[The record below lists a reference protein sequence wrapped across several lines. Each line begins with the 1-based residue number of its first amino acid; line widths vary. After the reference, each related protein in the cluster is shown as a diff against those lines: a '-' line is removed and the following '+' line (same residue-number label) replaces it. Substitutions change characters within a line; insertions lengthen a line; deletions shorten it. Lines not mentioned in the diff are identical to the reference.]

1 MGGGE
6 GVLNSISPVC
16 GARGFFVWLVKRG
29 NAKGERRERGKRAK
43 GGLKREGEGGRRERK
58 LFLLKRGSRAGF
70 SSSSGSS
77 SLLSTFF
84 PFRLPPP
91 LSHPPLAARWFSPP
105 PPPPDKV
112 ARPRANAAKQA
123 DPMKVGQ
130 QGWGGS
136 IRVGQGRQ
144 SLVFPPPPG
153 GEGEGSCEAEEPPPS
168 KRRRGVLP
176 WARVALQLARNAFPV
191 ISNPRE
197 REKKRSRERERER
210 KVEGTLAREK
220 EQAERRGVLFE
231 RSREGGGSNVDAADA
246 RVEEGV
252 CDKKKFRFSIFSSF
266 LLFVPVRD
274 VFSLSKLQRRD
285 GKLSSRVGG
294 AACRRALCGGRR
306 VWFNTIGNRALESER
321 ERPDL
326 KKKNRF
332 ISFSSFFA

>member
-1 MGGGE
+1 
-6 GVLNSISPVC
+6 
-16 GARGFFVWLVKRG
+16 
-29 NAKGERRERGKRAK
+29 
-43 GGLKREGEGGRRERK
+43 
-58 LFLLKRGSRAGF
+58 
-70 SSSSGSS
+70 
-77 SLLSTFF
+77 
-84 PFRLPPP
+84 
-91 LSHPPLAARWFSPP
+91 
-105 PPPPDKV
+105 
-112 ARPRANAAKQA
+112 
-123 DPMKVGQ
+123 MKVGQ

-252 CDKKKFRFSIFSSF
+252 CDKKKISIFDFFFFPSVCARSGR
-266 LLFVPVRD
+266 LFPFEITKEGRKIVVKSRRR
-274 VFSLSKLQRRD
+274 SLSA
-285 GKLSSRVGG
+285 SSLWRTQSLVQHDWQSG
-294 AACRRALCGGRR
+294 
-306 VWFNTIGNRALESER
+306 IGER
-321 ERPDL
+321 ERETRPQ
-326 KKKNRF
+326 KKKQVYFFFFFFCIIQGLQGLQFFFLFLSPSEGQAVRKQ
-332 ISFSSFFA
+332 IYQVCVCMCVCVRKQKSSSSFGVVGLLSFPSQKGKEEKKTPFFFLSFFQKSITSLSP